1 MSVLVAILGAAL
13 AQGAAPPDPREWAS
27 PDPNV
32 RFVEGSALTG
42 VPPRGRWSGRAS
54 VHVRCLVAAD
64 GRLQDCEIVRETPRG
79 AISPR
84 DARRAFRNARL
95 EMIETGPQTGDA
107 VTFEIVVTQRPA
119 FR

>member
-1 MSVLVAILGAAL
+1 MSALVAILGAAL

-64 GRLQDCEIVRETPRG
+64 GRLQDCEVVRETPRG

-107 VTFEIVVTQRPA
+107 VTFEIVVTQRLA